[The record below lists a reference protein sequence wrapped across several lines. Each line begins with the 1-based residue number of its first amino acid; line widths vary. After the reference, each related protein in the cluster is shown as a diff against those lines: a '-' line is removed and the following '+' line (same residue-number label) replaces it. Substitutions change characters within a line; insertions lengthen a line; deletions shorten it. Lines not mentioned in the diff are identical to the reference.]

1 MITLNHLYIQHIGL
15 LILIATVGVLILAVA
30 HYITIGPN
38 AKRLGALKPE
48 VQRLT
53 FLEISAHFIR
63 MASTIILAIT
73 GIAFAVYNTLGLS
86 YQFLLHIH
94 LFFAV
99 LFILSSVVSILIW
112 IKDNT
117 FKKYDWEWF
126 KVMGGYLTKNE
137 THVPAG
143 KFNAGQ
149 KLFYWF
155 TTILTILIVYSGY
168 LLTHPD
174 QNSVYMVLWGA
185 IVHGV
190 SAVMLIAVVIG
201 HAYLGSFAN
210 PGTFGAII
218 HGWVA
223 KEWVKIHH
231 PKWND

>member
-1 MITLNHLYIQHIGL
+1 MITLNNFYINYIGI
-15 LILIATVGVLILAVA
+15 LILIATAGVLILAVA
-30 HYITIGPN
+30 HYIIIGPN
-38 AKRLGALKPE
+38 VKRLGELEPE
-48 VQRLT
+48 VQRLNL
-53 FLEISAHFIR
+53 LEISSHLVR
-63 MASTIILAIT
+63 MVSTIILATT
-73 GIAFAVYNTLGLS
+73 GIAFAVYNTLGVS

-99 LFILSSVVSILIW
+99 LFAISSVVSILIW

-149 KLFYWF
+149 KLFYWV
-155 TTILTILIVYSGY
+155 TTILSVFIIYSGY
-168 LLTHPD
+168 LLAYPG
-174 QNSVYMVLWGA
+174 QFSVPAVLWAA

-210 PGTFGAII
+210 PGTFGAIT
-218 HGWVA
+218 HGRVA
-223 KEWVKIHH
+223 KEWVEIHH
-231 PKWND
+231 PKWGN

>member
-1 MITLNHLYIQHIGL
+1 MITLNNLYISYIGL
-15 LILIATVGVLILAVA
+15 LILIATVGILIVAVA
-30 HYITIGPN
+30 HYIAIGPN
-38 AKRLGALKPE
+38 VKRLGELEPE
-48 VQRLT
+48 VQRLNS
-53 FLEISAHFIR
+53 LEISSHLVR
-63 MASTIILAIT
+63 MVSTIILAIT
-73 GIAFAVYNTLGLS
+73 GIAFAVYKTFGLS
-86 YQFLLHIH
+86 YQFVLHIH

-99 LFILSSVVSILIW
+99 LFVLASLVSILIW

-155 TTILTILIVYSGY
+155 TTILSILIIYSGY
-168 LLTHPD
+168 LLTHTA
-174 QNSVYMVLWGA
+174 QYSVSTVLWAA

-210 PGTFGAII
+210 PGTIGAIT
-218 HGWVA
+218 HGRVA

-231 PKWND
+231 PKWSD